1 MLRMAFLSP
10 CLFALIS
17 CAPPDQGQGA
27 SGESTSMSHP
37 YDLTVL
43 ANSACYVAGAQQT
56 VRQEADKLI
65 ATRVLVKEPGMC
77 AQARHRGCLLWL
89 VPDGGKRCQNTG
101 FGDCRRSGRGASGGG
116 ISRLLA
122 IAATRSK
129 ILDAARSRWPSTR
142 PENSRPRPSK
152 TVRKI
157 CVES

>member
-77 AQARHRGCLLWL
+77 AQAVTEVVFSGLFPTAESDVRTL
-89 VPDGGKRCQNTG
+89 VLEIVDEAGVVLQVEEYL
-101 FGDCRRSGRGASGGG
+101 AS
-116 ISRLLA
+116 
-122 IAATRSK
+122 
-129 ILDAARSRWPSTR
+129 
-142 PENSRPRPSK
+142 
-152 TVRKI
+152 
-157 CVES
+157 